1 MLLNDVDISAM
12 LHLSKHWLGV
22 PVGCP
27 ELANSGCSSD
37 DHQDPTTRLRTEA
50 GLQGLNIDDGW
61 QKPLIIDAT
70 SIVSIDDLMIFHYH
84 ILLPDGINISQGSS
98 NFGKRCRF
106 QEMRR
111 DTPKAAE
118 AAPAPLTCSQLVDHR
133 KNVVFFGDLSLEHT
147 EKVWKYLGVPA
158 RVIQHIHIPH
168 QGSIYCRVATKK
180 LFVSTSNYG

>member
-1 MLLNDVDISAM
+1 M
-12 LHLSKHWLGV
+12 
-22 PVGCP
+22 
-27 ELANSGCSSD
+27 
-37 DHQDPTTRLRTEA
+37 RTEA

-61 QKPLIIDAT
+61 QQKPLIIDVT
-70 SIVSIDDLMIFHYH
+70 SIVSIDHLMIFHYH

-158 RVIQHIHIPH
+158 RVI
-168 QGSIYCRVATKK
+168 
-180 LFVSTSNYG
+180 